1 MTTGNSSLKHL
12 DELVDPDIT
21 AKVRIKQTNKKSA
34 ITIPTKLNRG
44 ETQVTFI
51 WSFIVDWLLFNVRL
65 LVFQLY
71 SWLFCKQGRIQGG
84 GTPGARPP

>member
-1 MTTGNSSLKHL
+1 
-12 DELVDPDIT
+12 
-21 AKVRIKQTNKKSA
+21 
-34 ITIPTKLNRG
+34 
-44 ETQVTFI
+44 
-51 WSFIVDWLLFNVRL
+51 LLFNVRL